1 MTDHRSCFAHGS
13 GIFHEIRC
21 RHMEKETWLIVGL
34 GNTGA
39 QYAHTRHN
47 AGFDAV
53 QLLADA
59 YHLPISK
66 SRCRGLVLETNA
78 EIRGETA
85 RLVLCQP
92 QTLMNLSGECV
103 SPLLNWYKAP
113 LDHLLVICDDI
124 DLPLGQLRLRKKG
137 SPGTHNGLRNI
148 VQELGTQDFARLR
161 VGVGAPGLS
170 GDLVDW
176 VLGRPRTNEE
186 AALMAESLRSAA
198 DCARAW
204 LEQGIDRAMSIYNRK
219 TAERKADESSTV
231 GDN

>member
-1 MTDHRSCFAHGS
+1 
-13 GIFHEIRC
+13 
-21 RHMEKETWLIVGL
+21 MEKETWLIVGL

-39 QYAHTRHN
+39 AYAHTRHN
-47 AGFDAV
+47 AGFDTV

-59 YHLPISK
+59 HRLPISK
-66 SRCRGLVLETNA
+66 NLCRGLVLETNA
-78 EIRGETA
+78 EIRGAQA

-137 SPGTHNGLRNI
+137 SPGTHNGLRSV

-170 GDLVDW
+170 ADLVDW

-186 AALMAESLRSAA
+186 AALMAETLRNAA
-198 DCARAW
+198 DCARVW

-219 TAERKADESSTV
+219 AADKTAEKTAERKADEASTA
-231 GDN
+231 GDH